1 MYFDRF
7 SFTMINTYIIL
18 GSNVGQRLSFI
29 EKAKYLLEE
38 LVGNIINETSVY
50 STEPWG
56 VEDQKTYLNQVLL
69 IETELSAEKLIDEI
83 LKIEEKLGRIRG
95 EKYAP
100 RTIDIDILLF
110 GDLIIEQP
118 ELIIPHPRMQDRN
131 FVLTPLKEIAPDVIH
146 PVFQRSISS
155 LQEQC
160 NDQKEVFILAANE
173 PANTI

>member
-1 MYFDRF
+1 MLFDRF
-7 SFTMINTYIIL
+7 SFTMIKTYIIL

-38 LVGNIINETSVY
+38 IAGNILSETSVY

-56 VEDQKTYLNQVLL
+56 VENQDTYLNQVLL
-69 IETELSAEKLIDEI
+69 IETELSAEKLLEEM
-83 LKIEEKLGRIRG
+83 LRIEEKLGRIRG
-95 EKYAP
+95 GKYAP

-110 GDLIIEQP
+110 GDFIVEQP

-160 NDQKEVFILAANE
+160 TDQKEVFILAANE